1 MIGLRTDNL
10 SEVSTIKPN
19 LSGEGPTPSTLA
31 ATISR
36 NIGASLARVAVVAL
50 VALVALVLPAYLTH
64 HLPVKT
70 YAAWVLI
77 LQLAAY
83 VSYLDLGIQT
93 AVAKFVAEYDA
104 RGDHSPARDAMPVP
118 DLPSW
123 CRPEFWVQFSPPF
136 SHGKSHG
143 RLAPWGLSYSCG
155 GGYSVPPTTSPS
167 LASFQSKW
175 STSLILRPRNS
186 LPQ

>member
-19 LSGEGPTPSTLA
+19 LSGEGPTPSALA

-104 RGDHSPARDAMPVP
+104 RGDHAGAGCHASAGFTLMVSAGILGLVLTSVLAWQVP
-118 DLPSW
+118 
-123 CRPEFWVQFSPPF
+123 RPF
-136 SHGKSHG
+136 STMGVA
-143 RLAPWGLSYSCG
+143 L
-155 GGYSVPPTTSPS
+155 
-167 LASFQSKW
+167 
-175 STSLILRPRNS
+175 
-186 LPQ
+186 